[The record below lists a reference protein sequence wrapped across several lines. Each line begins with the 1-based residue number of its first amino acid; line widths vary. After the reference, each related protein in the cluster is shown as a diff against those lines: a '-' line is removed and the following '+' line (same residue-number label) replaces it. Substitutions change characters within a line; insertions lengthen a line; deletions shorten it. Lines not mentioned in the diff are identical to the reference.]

1 MRLGRIIRQRLR
13 SLFRYSQVE
22 NDLQRELA
30 LHLEQ
35 LTKEYRS
42 AGMSERDA
50 AYAARRDFGALATT
64 AEQCRDTRRVRM
76 LEDIGKDL
84 VYASRLLAKSPGFTA
99 TAVLSLALGVGANTA
114 IFALIKRVILDL
126 LPIRDPRQIVAIA
139 RTSIRFPEPN
149 RSFSN
154 PFLRDLQAA
163 RNLPFDGFL
172 GFDRWDQIAMI
183 AESAAEPVSTEF
195 EISRGLKVAQEG

>member
-13 SLFRYSQVE
+13 SMIHHSQVE

-35 LTKEYRS
+35 LSKEYRA

-50 AYAARRDFGALATT
+50 AYAARRAFGALATT

-84 VYASRLLAKSPGFTA
+84 AHAPRMLAKSPGFT
-99 TAVLSLALGVGANTA
+99 
-114 IFALIKRVILDL
+114 
-126 LPIRDPRQIVAIA
+126 
-139 RTSIRFPEPN
+139 
-149 RSFSN
+149 
-154 PFLRDLQAA
+154 
-163 RNLPFDGFL
+163 
-172 GFDRWDQIAMI
+172 
-183 AESAAEPVSTEF
+183 ST
-195 EISRGLKVAQEG
+195 VV